1 MTRRITAALVS
12 LFSRHQAPGLI
23 RQSFRACSPC
33 GRATAGSLNKDG
45 GWLCGECLTPQR
57 RGGSS

>member
-1 MTRRITAALVS
+1 MTRRIAAAL
-12 LFSRHQAPGLI
+12 LFLFGRHQAPGPV

-45 GWLCGECLTPQR
+45 WLCGECLTPQR
-57 RGGSS
+57 RGGA